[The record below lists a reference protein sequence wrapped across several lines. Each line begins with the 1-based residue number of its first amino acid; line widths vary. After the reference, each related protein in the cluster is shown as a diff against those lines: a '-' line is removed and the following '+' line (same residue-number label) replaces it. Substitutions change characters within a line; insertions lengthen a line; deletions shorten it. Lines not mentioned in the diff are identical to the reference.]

1 MITTKLA
8 ALTLVMA
15 AIVVGVSTLPAAM
28 ADDDKKDDHDDP
40 KDHDKDKCCDDGD
53 NTNFA
58 VISDD
63 DTNTQVNS
71 ATVVQ
76 TQGDGDFNTQAA
88 SVSQSNTLEDN
99 DVNTILQSI
108 CDEVFFC

>member
-1 MITTKLA
+1 MISTKLA

-15 AIVVGVSTLPAAM
+15 ALVVGLGTFPAVW
-28 ADDDKKDDHDDP
+28 ADDDKKDDRKDP

-53 NTNFA
+53 NKQVA
-58 VISDD
+58 IISDD

-88 SVSQSNTLEDN
+88 SVTQSNTLEDN